1 MTDKC
6 RKPDAKEFTFSK
18 DEIKEMLKEKGCNID
33 GYSIIKCSVDGT
45 FFSAPLGTLTFKVE
59 FTEKDK
65 ENFKDV

>member
-33 GYSIIKCSVDGT
+33 GYSIITCNVDGYGFPT
-45 FFSAPLGTLTFKVE
+45 PLRTITFKVE
-59 FTEKDK
+59 FTEKNK
-65 ENFKDV
+65 EI